1 MQDITSKPS
10 SKHARQQ
17 ANECASA
24 TKHMTF
30 HIPRHATIRLRFNPF
45 ACVFLKCHPYLRNFK
60 DRLRITL
67 RIIAKTN
74 EILRIMRIVIYG
86 FRNYK
91 PITTILTILKISLV
105 FTMIFKMILKNLYVR
120 IEMSRTG

>member
-1 MQDITSKPS
+1 M
-10 SKHARQQ
+10 
-17 ANECASA
+17 
-24 TKHMTF
+24 
-30 HIPRHATIRLRFNPF
+30 
-45 ACVFLKCHPYLRNFK
+45 
-60 DRLRITL
+60 

-105 FTMIFKMILKNLYVR
+105 FTMILKMILKNPYVR